1 MRKAVHPLSCPFPMS
16 KGPHPLST
24 PLASSRFS
32 FQKKLDL
39 GMVPAFLGLQDQ
51 VWAGQGASSD
61 RTCCQCRSFMPGL
74 QEMLRI
80 GMCCLNLSIFILT
93 FSANRL
99 GAGMS
104 AKVLVN
110 LYIVLHIFP
119 ISSAI
124 SSAFS
129 KKRGPGIKKMNG
141 GKGQTPKQMSAT
153 CPFNSLSSDWACGVG
168 IGSKHRLELGLCMK
182 CRLCQ

>member
-1 MRKAVHPLSCPFPMS
+1 MGSPNKGRPAHAKGSASLILPVPLWKKALTPIP
-16 KGPHPLST
+16 T

-39 GMVPAFLGLQDQ
+39 GMVPAFLGLPGPG
-51 VWAGQGASSD
+51 WAGQGVGSD
-61 RTCCQCRSFMPGL
+61 RTCCQCRSFIPGL

-80 GMCCLNLSIFILT
+80 GMCCLNLSIFIFT
-93 FSANRL
+93 FSAKRL

-129 KKRGPGIKKMNG
+129 KKRGPGIKKTNG
-141 GKGQTPKQMSAT
+141 GKVRP
-153 CPFNSLSSDWACGVG
+153 SS
-168 IGSKHRLELGLCMK
+168 R
-182 CRLCQ
+182 CQPHAPLIP

>member
-1 MRKAVHPLSCPFPMS
+1 MA
-16 KGPHPLST
+16 KGSQPHPTSGLLVDSPFRKSLT
-24 PLASSRFS
+24 WEW
-32 FQKKLDL
+32 
-39 GMVPAFLGLQDQ
+39 FLPSWGYRDQ
-51 VWAGQGASSD
+51 GRAGQGVGSD
-61 RTCCQCRSFMPGL
+61 RTCCQCRSFIPGL

-80 GMCCLNLSIFILT
+80 GMCCLNLSIFIFT
-93 FSANRL
+93 FSAKRL

-129 KKRGPGIKKMNG
+129 KKRGPRIKKTNG
-141 GKGQTPKQMSAT
+141 GKVNPPS
-153 CPFNSLSSDWACGVG
+153 
-168 IGSKHRLELGLCMK
+168 R
-182 CRLCQ
+182 CQPHAPLIP